1 MPEIQSIKTN
11 KRAIVAIHGWTGNV
25 NSLKPLSKQWRYAET
40 TWIFIE
46 GPYSAEPKGFSWF
59 KGNDEDGWEYDESF
73 DILNHTIQSLIED
86 GYQYKHIYM
95 LGFSQGACLAMEF
108 MIRQKF
114 SIGGVIAISGF
125 IKNKSSFKESKN
137 ILSKD
142 TQILLLH
149 GQKDN
154 TIDAKESTIAFKLFV
169 DLGFKTDIHIFKGG
183 HKIPLKAKKLI
194 QEKILT
200 DICI

>member
-1 MPEIQSIKTN
+1 MEIQSIKTN
-11 KRAIVAIHGWTGNV
+11 KRAIIAIHGWTGNV
-25 NSLKPLSKQWRYAET
+25 NSLKSLSKQWRYAET

-154 TIDAKESTIAFKLFV
+154 TIDPKESTIAFKLFV
-169 DLGFKTDIHIFKGG
+169 DLGFKTGIHIFKGG

>member
-11 KRAIVAIHGWTGNV
+11 TRVIIAIHGWTGNV
-25 NSLKPLSKQWRYAET
+25 NSLKPLSKQWQFPKT

-46 GPYSAEPKGFSWF
+46 GPYKAKSKGFSWF
-59 KGNDEDGWEYDESF
+59 KGNDQDGWEYEKSF

-86 GYQYKHIYM
+86 GYQHKHIYM

-114 SIGGVIAISGF
+114 SIGGIIPISGF
-125 IKNKSSFKESKN
+125 IKNKSYFKESKN
-137 ILSKD
+137 ILGKG
-142 TQILLLH
+142 TKILLLH
-149 GQKDN
+149 GEKDN
-154 TIDAKESTIAFKLFV
+154 IVNVKESRIAFKLFV
-169 DLGFKTDIHIFKGG
+169 DLGYKTDIHFFKGG

-194 QEKILT
+194 QEKIFT
-200 DICI
+200 NI

>member
-1 MPEIQSIKTN
+1 M
-11 KRAIVAIHGWTGNV
+11 
-25 NSLKPLSKQWRYAET
+25 SKQWRYAET

-46 GPYSAEPKGFSWF
+46 GPYSAEPKGSSWF

-200 DICI
+200 DICIWIL

>member
-1 MPEIQSIKTN
+1 MTEIQSIKTN
-11 KRAIVAIHGWTGNV
+11 KRAIIAIHGWTGNV
-25 NSLKPLSKQWRYAET
+25 NSLKSLSKQWRFAET

-46 GPYSAEPKGFSWF
+46 GPYGVKPKGFSWF
-59 KGNDEDGWEYDESF
+59 KGNDEDGWEYEESF

-86 GYQYKHIYM
+86 GYQHKHIYI

-108 MIRQKF
+108 MIKQKF
-114 SIGGVIAISGF
+114 SIGGVIPISGF
-125 IKNKSSFKESKN
+125 IKNKSYFKESKN

-154 TIDAKESTIAFKLFV
+154 IINAKESTIAFKLFV
-169 DLGFKTDIHIFKGG
+169 ALGFKTNIHIFKGG

-194 QEKILT
+194 QEKIFT

>member
-1 MPEIQSIKTN
+1 M
-11 KRAIVAIHGWTGNV
+11 
-25 NSLKPLSKQWRYAET
+25 
-40 TWIFIE
+40 
-46 GPYSAEPKGFSWF
+46 
-59 KGNDEDGWEYDESF
+59 
-73 DILNHTIQSLIED
+73 IED
-86 GYQYKHIYM
+86 GYQHKHIHI

-114 SIGGVIAISGF
+114 SIGGVISISGF
-125 IKNKSSFKESKN
+125 IKNKNYFKEPEN
-137 ILSKD
+137 ILSDD

-154 TIDAKESTIAFKLFV
+154 IINAKESTIAFKLFA
-169 DLGFKTDIHIFKGG
+169 DLGFKTDIHIFMGG

-194 QEKILT
+194 QEKIFT